1 MCTLRLRDWRVL
13 AAVALAALAVLVWG
27 AFDREERVE
36 AHREVLFTLPWGDG
50 DGSVARVPVDGRVF
64 GPRSFAVAGDRVFVA
79 DTFNRRVLVL
89 DLAGRQLQSF
99 VPPADPAGTG
109 SAAGVL
115 PDARAAGA
123 AEGEGQAAGAPWIN
137 DIAVAAD
144 GHIYLADAAAPRILV
159 LAPDGTAVGS
169 VDVAAAAPGEDPA
182 GDAVWLLE
190 RVAVADRGVLYLT
203 HAYLSDAVLSRRI
216 TRVGGV
222 DAKFAHLS
230 SASLREGTGVVI
242 DEESLLPVPANSFAV
257 GHDGRLYVES
267 AGPNLFTRLVRAYDE
282 DIRPAGSWEISRPR
296 PVRTADV
303 LGAAPPGWVYLALHP
318 GRPEGRIL
326 VLAPER
332 GVVYELDPGWAAGFE
347 ANVFVRLAR
356 DALYVARPGEDGWTL
371 ERWEIR
377 RRWQLRAALAER

>member
-1 MCTLRLRDWRVL
+1 MFALRLRDRRVL
-13 AAVALAALAVLVWG
+13 AAVALAALALVVWG
-27 AFDREERVE
+27 AFDLEERVE

-50 DGSVARVPVDGRVF
+50 DGSVGRAPVGERVF
-64 GPRSFAVAGDRVFVA
+64 APRSFAVAGDRILVA

-89 DLAGRQLQSF
+89 DRAGRLLQTLTPQAG
-99 VPPADPAGTG
+99 PPGEG

-115 PDARAAGA
+115 PDARAVGA
-123 AEGEGQAAGAPWIN
+123 AEGAAQAAGAPWIN
-137 DIAVAAD
+137 DIAVDA
-144 GHIYLADAAAPRILV
+144 GGRIYLADAAAPRILV
-159 LAPDGTAVGS
+159 LAPDGTATGS
-169 VDVAAAAPGEDPA
+169 VDVEPAAPGDDPA

-190 RVAVADRGVLYLT
+190 RITVDGGGVLYLT
-203 HAYLSDAVLSRRI
+203 HAYLSDAVLSRRV
-216 TRVGGV
+216 TRVGGS

-282 DIRPAGSWEISRPR
+282 AVRPAASWEISRPE

-303 LGAAPPGWVYLALHP
+303 LGSAAPGWVYLALHP

-347 ANVFVRLAR
+347 ANVFARLAR
-356 DALYVARPGEDGWTL
+356 DALYVARPEEVGWTL

-377 RRWQLRAALAER
+377 RQWQLRTALAER